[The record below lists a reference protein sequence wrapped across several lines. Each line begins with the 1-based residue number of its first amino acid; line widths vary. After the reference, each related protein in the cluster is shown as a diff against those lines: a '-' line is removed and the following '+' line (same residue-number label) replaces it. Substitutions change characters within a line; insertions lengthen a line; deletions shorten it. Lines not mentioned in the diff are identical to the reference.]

1 MELKKGKVAVLFA
14 AAAVVVST
22 ACVDVSA
29 SNDAVAFTNYRLKAG
44 YANTYTTSRY
54 RQTTNPNNKWKV
66 NLAYSTEGKG
76 SIATFWLAKAN
87 SAHTL
92 VSGTHNVAQGSGN
105 HYFAATSGASR
116 SNVCLGME
124 NNNYTP
130 HEYKVSGYWDEETD

>member
-29 SNDAVAFTNYRLKAG
+29 SNDAVAFTNYRLKPR

-76 SIATFWLAKAN
+76 
-87 SAHTL
+87 
-92 VSGTHNVAQGSGN
+92 
-105 HYFAATSGASR
+105 
-116 SNVCLGME
+116 
-124 NNNYTP
+124 
-130 HEYKVSGYWDEETD
+130 